1 MCFRSV
7 LMRGRSAD
15 PDNGDLLQAK
25 IGHFGAADLADEV
38 RDEEGSAHASPLL
51 IPNGLALCI
60 LHEIDWRTVDF
71 HIFHTSCMQFGRLS
85 WKLITTTMTMTT
97 YLQSVKHMGSTFRR

>member
-1 MCFRSV
+1 MRVVAGNV
-7 LMRGRSAD
+7 LPQCPVMRGRSAD

-25 IGHFGAADLADEV
+25 IWHFGAADLADEL

-51 IPNGLALCI
+51 IPIGLALCI

-71 HIFHTSCMQFGRLS
+71 HIFHTSCMQVRGIYRQ
-85 WKLITTTMTMTT
+85 IAADG
-97 YLQSVKHMGSTFRR
+97 QSRRCTQL